1 MKDIKKED
9 IENLSF
15 KDITYLILEKEK
27 KSMSTLDLFSE
38 IVRLLDLPS
47 STIDNK
53 IGDYYTSLTTDKR
66 FLLVDSMW
74 DLRTRHT
81 SDKLLSSVNDEDEED
96 EEENFSDEDNYD
108 DEDDL
113 NFDGELVDDDDTPYD
128 DEDDDD
134 LSDLV
139 IVDDDEMDLE
149 NN

>member
-1 MKDIKKED
+1 MKEIKKED

-27 KSMSTLDLFSE
+27 NSMNTLDLFSE
-38 IVRLLDLPS
+38 IIKLLDLPS
-47 STIDNK
+47 DTIDNK

-66 FLLVDSMW
+66 FLLVDGKW

-81 SDKLLSSVNDEDEED
+81 SDKVLSSVDDEED
-96 EEENFSDEDNYD
+96 EEDSFGEEENY
-108 DEDDL
+108 DEDDI
-113 NFDGELVDDDDTPYD
+113 NFDEELVDDEDTPYD
-128 DEDDDD
+128 DDSDDD

>member
-1 MKDIKKED
+1 MKNIKKED
-9 IENLSF
+9 VENLSF

-27 KSMSTLDLFSE
+27 KSMNTLDLFSE
-38 IVRLLDLPS
+38 IVKLLDLPS
-47 STIDNK
+47 NTIDNK

-81 SDKLLSSVNDEDEED
+81 SDKLLSNVSDDDDDEED
-96 EEENFSDEDNYD
+96 NLSDEDSYD
-108 DEDDL
+108 EEEDINFDED
-113 NFDGELVDDDDTPYD
+113 LVDDEETPYD
-128 DEDDDD
+128 DDDDDD

>member
-27 KSMSTLDLFSE
+27 KSMNTLDLFSN
-38 IVRLLDLPS
+38 IVKLLELPS
-47 STIDNK
+47 NTIDNK

-66 FLLVDSMW
+66 FLLVDGMW

-81 SDKLLSSVNDEDEED
+81 SDKLLSSVDDDEDEEED
-96 EEENFSDEDNYD
+96 EEGNLLEEDNYD
-108 DEDDL
+108 DDI
-113 NFDGELVDDDDTPYD
+113 NFDEELSDDEDTPYGD
-128 DEDDDD
+128 DDDDD